1 MKYLKIKE
9 KMKILANDG
18 LDQSGID
25 ALTEK
30 GFEVITTKVPQE
42 FLVEYIN
49 ENNIRTV
56 LVRSATQIR
65 KELIDACPSIEIIGR
80 GGVGMDNIDVDY
92 ARSKNIHVIN
102 TPSASS
108 ESVAELVFAHLF
120 SGARFL
126 QDSNRKMPI
135 TGDSEFAKLKKSYEK
150 GIELRSKTIGIIGM
164 GRIGQEVARIALGL
178 GMRVIAADNNVGR
191 ASIKVKFYNNQ
202 FINVDIETEPL
213 EGVLRHADFITLHV
227 PAQKDGYMIGEKEFA
242 MMKDGVAVVN
252 CSRGGVIDE
261 EALIS
266 ALDSGK
272 VAFAGLDVFINE
284 PTPSKQILSHP
295 KISLTPHTGA
305 STVEAQD
312 RIGLS
317 LAEQICSILQVY

>member
-1 MKYLKIKE
+1 
-9 KMKILANDG
+9 MKILANDG
-18 LDQSGID
+18 LDKSGID
-25 ALTEK
+25 ALTAK
-30 GFEVITTKVPQE
+30 GFEVITNKVPQE
-42 FLVEYIN
+42 FLIDFIN
-49 ENNIRTV
+49 ENQIKTI
-56 LVRSATQIR
+56 LVRSATKIR
-65 KELIDACPSIEIIGR
+65 KDIIDACPSIEIIGR

-120 SGARFL
+120 TGSRFL

-135 TGDSEFAKLKKSYEK
+135 VGDSEFASLKKSYEK
-150 GIELRSKTIGIIGM
+150 GIELRGKTIGIIGM

-178 GMRVIAADNNVGR
+178 GMRVIAADNNVGK
-191 ASIKVKFYNNQ
+191 ATIKVKFYNNQ

-213 EGVLRHADFITLHV
+213 EDVLKHADFITLHV
-227 PAQKDGYMIGEKEFA
+227 PAQKEGYMIGKPEFEK
-242 MMKDGVAVVN
+242 MKNGVAIIN

-261 EALIS
+261 KSLME

-272 VAFAGLDVFINE
+272 VAFAGLDVFENE
-284 PTPSKQILSHP
+284 PIPSKEILNHS

-305 STVEAQD
+305 STLEAQD

-317 LAEQICSILQVY
+317 LAEQICSILQIQ

>member
-1 MKYLKIKE
+1 
-9 KMKILANDG
+9 MKILANDG

-30 GFEVITTKVPQE
+30 GFEVITTKIPQE
-42 FLVEYIN
+42 LLVDYIN

-135 TGDSEFAKLKKSYEK
+135 IGDSEFAKLKKSYEK
-150 GIELRSKTIGIIGM
+150 GIELRGKTIGIIGM

-284 PTPSKQILSHP
+284 PTPSKEVLNHP

>member
-1 MKYLKIKE
+1 
-9 KMKILANDG
+9 MKILANDG

-25 ALTEK
+25 ALTDK
-30 GFEVITTKVPQE
+30 GFEVITTKVPQKL
-42 FLVEYIN
+42 LVEYIN

-284 PTPSKQILSHP
+284 PTPSKQILNHP

>member
-1 MKYLKIKE
+1 
-9 KMKILANDG
+9 MKILANDG

-25 ALTEK
+25 ALRQK
-30 GFEVITTKVPQE
+30 GFDVITNKVPQE
-42 FLVEYIN
+42 FLADFIN
-49 ENNIRTV
+49 AHQIRTL
-56 LVRSATQIR
+56 LVRSATLVR
-65 KELIDACPSIEIIGR
+65 KDLIDACPSLDIIGR

-102 TPSASS
+102 TPAASS
-108 ESVAELVFAHLF
+108 ASVAELVFAHLF

-126 QDSNRKMPI
+126 QDSNRKMPLF
-135 TGDSEFAKLKKSYEK
+135 GDTQFNDLKKSYEK
-150 GIELRSKTIGIIGM
+150 GIELRGKTIGIVGM

-178 GMRVIAADNNVGR
+178 GMRVIAADSNIGR

-213 EGVLRHADFITLHV
+213 EDILTHADFITLHV
-227 PAQKDGYMIGEKEFA
+227 PAQKDGCVIGAAEFSK
-242 MMKDGVAVVN
+242 MKNGAVIVN
-252 CSRGGVIDE
+252 CSRGGIIDE
-261 EALIS
+261 LDLIAALN
-266 ALDSGK
+266 SGK
-272 VAFAGLDVFINE
+272 LAFAALDVFNNE
-284 PTPSKQILSHP
+284 PTPSKEILQHP

-317 LAEQICSILQVY
+317 LAEQICSILQTH

>member
-1 MKYLKIKE
+1 
-9 KMKILANDG
+9 MKILANDG

-30 GFEVITTKVPQE
+30 GFEVITNKVPQE
-42 FLVEYIN
+42 FLADFIN
-49 ENNIRTV
+49 AHQIRTL
-56 LVRSATQIR
+56 LVRSATLVR
-65 KELIDACPSIEIIGR
+65 KELIDVCPTLDIIGR

-102 TPSASS
+102 TPAASS
-108 ESVAELVFAHLF
+108 ASVAELVFAHLF

-126 QDSNRKMPI
+126 QDSNRKMPLV
-135 TGDSEFAKLKKSYEK
+135 GDTQFNELKKSYAN
-150 GIELRSKTIGIIGM
+150 GIELRGKTIGIVGM
-164 GRIGQEVARIALGL
+164 GRIGQEVSRIALGL
-178 GMRVIAADNNVGR
+178 GMRVIAADSNIGR

-202 FINVDIETEPL
+202 YINVDIETEPL
-213 EGVLRHADFITLHV
+213 EDILTHADFITLHV
-227 PAQKDGYMIGEKEFA
+227 PAQKDGCMIGAEQFGK
-242 MMKDGVAVVN
+242 MKHGAVIVN

-261 EALIS
+261 HDLIAALN
-266 ALDSGK
+266 SGK
-272 VAFAGLDVFINE
+272 IAFAGLDVFNDE
-284 PTPSKQILSHP
+284 PTPSKEILQHP

-317 LAEQICSILQVY
+317 LAEQICSILQTH

>member
-1 MKYLKIKE
+1 
-9 KMKILANDG
+9 MKILANDG

-25 ALTEK
+25 ALTDK

-284 PTPSKQILSHP
+284 PTPSKEVLNHP

>member
-1 MKYLKIKE
+1 MKV
-9 KMKILANDG
+9 LANDG

-25 ALTEK
+25 ALTAK
-30 GFEVITTKVPQE
+30 GFEVITNKVPQE
-42 FLVEYIN
+42 FLIDYIN
-49 ENNIRTV
+49 ENKIKTV
-56 LVRSATQIR
+56 LVRSATTVR
-65 KELIDACPSIEIIGR
+65 KDLIDACPSLEIIGR

-126 QDSNRKMPI
+126 QDSNRKMPLF
-135 TGDSEFAKLKKSYEK
+135 GDSEFAKLKKSYEK
-150 GIELRSKTIGIIGM
+150 GIELRGKTIGIVGM

-178 GMRVIAADNNVGR
+178 GMRVIAADSNVGR

-202 FINVDIETEPL
+202 FINVDIETEPI
-213 EGVLRHADFITLHV
+213 EGVLKHADFITLHV
-227 PAQKDGYMIGEKEFA
+227 PAQKEGYMIVEKEFE
-242 MMKDGVAVVN
+242 MIKNGVAIVN

-261 EALIS
+261 KALVS
-266 ALDSGK
+266 ALNSGK

-284 PTPSKQILSHP
+284 PTPSKEILNHA
-295 KISLTPHTGA
+295 KISMTPHTGA
-305 STVEAQD
+305 STLEAQD

-317 LAEQICSILQVY
+317 LAEQICSILQVQ

>member
-1 MKYLKIKE
+1 
-9 KMKILANDG
+9 MKILANDG

-42 FLVEYIN
+42 FLADFIN
-49 ENNIRTV
+49 GHQIRTL
-56 LVRSATQIR
+56 LVRSATEVR
-65 KELIDACPSIEIIGR
+65 KDLIDACPSLDIIGR

-102 TPSASS
+102 TPAASS
-108 ESVAELVFAHLF
+108 ASVAELVFAHLF

-126 QDSNRKMPI
+126 QDSNRKMPLV
-135 TGDSEFAKLKKSYEK
+135 GDSQFNKLKKSYEK
-150 GIELRSKTIGIIGM
+150 GIELRGKTIGIVGM

-178 GMRVIAADNNVGR
+178 GMRVIAADNNIGR

-213 EGVLRHADFITLHV
+213 EDVLKHADFITLHV
-227 PAQKDGYMIGEKEFA
+227 PAQKDGCMIGAKELGK
-242 MMKDGVAVVN
+242 MKDGAVIVN
-252 CSRGGVIDE
+252 CSRGGVVDE
-261 EALIS
+261 QALID
-266 ALDSGK
+266 ALDCGK
-272 VAFAGLDVFINE
+272 IAFAGLDVFNNE
-284 PTPSKQILSHP
+284 PTPSKEILNHP

-317 LAEQICSILQVY
+317 LAEQICSILQTY

>member
-1 MKYLKIKE
+1 
-9 KMKILANDG
+9 MKILANDG

-25 ALTEK
+25 ALTDK

-65 KELIDACPSIEIIGR
+65 KELIDACPSIEVIGR

-284 PTPSKQILSHP
+284 PTPSKEVLNHP

>member
-1 MKYLKIKE
+1 
-9 KMKILANDG
+9 MKILANDG

-30 GFEVITTKVPQE
+30 GFEVITNKVPQE
-42 FLVEYIN
+42 FLADFIN
-49 ENNIRTV
+49 AHQIRTL
-56 LVRSATQIR
+56 LVRSATLVR
-65 KELIDACPSIEIIGR
+65 KELIDVCPTLDIIGR

-102 TPSASS
+102 TPAASS
-108 ESVAELVFAHLF
+108 ASVAELVFAHLF

-126 QDSNRKMPI
+126 QDSNRKMPLV
-135 TGDSEFAKLKKSYEK
+135 GDTQFNELKKSYAN
-150 GIELRSKTIGIIGM
+150 GIELRGKTIGIVGM

-178 GMRVIAADNNVGR
+178 GMRVIAADSNIGR

-202 FINVDIETEPL
+202 YINVDIETEPL
-213 EGVLRHADFITLHV
+213 EDILTHADFITLHV
-227 PAQKDGYMIGEKEFA
+227 PAQKDGCMIGAEQFGK
-242 MMKDGVAVVN
+242 MKHGAVIVN

-261 EALIS
+261 HDLIVALN
-266 ALDSGK
+266 SGK
-272 VAFAGLDVFINE
+272 IAFAGLDVFNNE
-284 PTPSKQILSHP
+284 PTPSKEILQHP

-317 LAEQICSILQVY
+317 LAEQICSILQTH

>member
-284 PTPSKQILSHP
+284 PTPSKEVLNHP

>member
-1 MKYLKIKE
+1 
-9 KMKILANDG
+9 MKILANDG

-42 FLVEYIN
+42 FLADFIN
-49 ENNIRTV
+49 GHQIRTL
-56 LVRSATQIR
+56 LVRSATEVR
-65 KELIDACPSIEIIGR
+65 KDLIDACQSLDIIGR

-102 TPSASS
+102 TPAASS
-108 ESVAELVFAHLF
+108 ASVAELVFAHLF

-126 QDSNRKMPI
+126 QDSNRKMPLV
-135 TGDSEFAKLKKSYEK
+135 GDTQFNKLKKSYEK
-150 GIELRSKTIGIIGM
+150 GMELRGKTIGIVGM

-178 GMRVIAADNNVGR
+178 GMRVIAADNNIGR

-213 EGVLRHADFITLHV
+213 GDVLKHADFITLHV
-227 PAQKDGYMIGEKEFA
+227 PAQKDGCMIGAAEFIK
-242 MMKDGVAVVN
+242 MKNGAVIVN

-261 EALIS
+261 QALID
-266 ALDSGK
+266 ALDCGK
-272 VAFAGLDVFINE
+272 IAFAGLDVFTNE
-284 PTPSKQILSHP
+284 PTPSKEILNHP

-317 LAEQICSILQVY
+317 LAEQICSILQTY